1 MSKFLLSCFADEISP
16 DLEEQVRVL
25 KSTDIRHIEIRGVDG
40 VNVSNF
46 TISQAK
52 EYNKYLCDNGFGIS
66 SIGSPIGKIK
76 ITDSF
81 EEHLDLFK
89 HCLELADIFSAPYI
103 RMFSFYYDEGVDPES
118 ILPDVCERWQKFIDA
133 ANGTNIV
140 LLHENEKDIY
150 GDLAS
155 RELKL
160 INSLNSDKVKLVF
173 DPANFLQSGER
184 NLMEKY
190 NLLKPYIEYF
200 HIKDHSIEK
209 GQVVPAGMGDGEIK
223 EILSAAKA
231 DGFEGFLS
239 IEPHLQNFAGLSAFE
254 KHTDI
259 VSSDNKEGNK
269 FMLAYDSLMRILN
282 EI

>member
-25 KSTDIRHIEIRGVDG
+25 KSTDIRHIEIRGVGG

-52 EYNKYLCDNGFGIS
+52 EYNKYLSDNGFGIS

-76 ITDSF
+76 ISDSF
-81 EEHLDLFK
+81 KEHLDLFK
-89 HCLELADIFSAPYI
+89 HCLELAEIFSAPYI

-200 HIKDHSIEK
+200 HIKDHSIER
-209 GQVVPAGMGDGEIK
+209 GQVVPAGMGDGNLK